1 MMTLFAHAELTFKN
15 PRFCD
20 ERSRSCGGWSA
31 HSTATNALSYPL
43 SRRTALSLVNTATFL
58 SSDAAKPRVVHLN
71 RRVVSLSSTLAA
83 ES

>member
-1 MMTLFAHAELTFKN
+1 MDGAFHGHERTF
-15 PRFCD
+15 
-20 ERSRSCGGWSA
+20 
-31 HSTATNALSYPL
+31 LS
-43 SRRTALSLVNTATFL
+43 SSGTALFPVHTATFL